1 MEAAAFLRSF
11 VFLFWN
17 VVLPILC
24 IAALGYALQRRY
36 PLDLS
41 TLSRVQ
47 IYLFVPV
54 FLFVRVSGSNL
65 SWREMGL
72 VAGAVLTAQAVLA
85 LPVWAAMRWQSVP
98 PASASVI
105 VICSAGFNAG
115 NFGIPLAERAYPG
128 QGGAVQA
135 LVLMACNITVWVLGY
150 LLISAA
156 SGAHRNP
163 LLVFMR
169 TPMFFALVM
178 ALLAKAAHVTLPP
191 PLKYPLETIA
201 GGLVPL
207 ALVTLGAQLARQVKP
222 PDWRRVLPVM
232 ALKLAALP
240 LVMAGVVW
248 LIGLWPWPGAMLI
261 VASAAPSAVNTFLLA
276 LELKGDSELAAE
288 CIFWTTLT
296 SALTVT
302 IALAI
307 VKAMGGYP
315 PG

>member
-1 MEAAAFLRSF
+1 MEAVAFLRSF
-11 VFLFWN
+11 IFLFWN

-24 IAALGYALQRRY
+24 IAALGYALQRRF

-41 TLSRVQ
+41 TLSKIQ
-47 IYLFVPV
+47 IYLFVPT

-65 SWREMGL
+65 SWSSMGL
-72 VAGAVLTAQAVLA
+72 IAGAVLTAQAALA
-85 LPVWAAMRWQSVP
+85 LPIWSLARRRGISAAT
-98 PASASVI
+98 ASVV
-105 VICSAGFNAG
+105 VISSAGFNAG

-135 LVLMACNITVWVLGY
+135 LVLMACNVTIWVLGY
-150 LLISAA
+150 ILISAA

-163 LLVFMR
+163 LLVFLR

-178 ALLAKAAHVTLPP
+178 ALLAKATNIALPAP
-191 PLKYPLETIA
+191 VRYPLETIA

-222 PDWRRVLPVM
+222 PNWRRVLPVM
-232 ALKLAALP
+232 SLKLAALP

-248 LIGLWPWPGAMLI
+248 LFGLWPWPGAMLI

-302 IALAI
+302 ITLAI
-307 VKAMGGYP
+307 VKALGGYP